1 MSIVVSA
8 AHIRCMP
15 VVTSVANVIDRAVI
29 PVAGLGTRLLPTTK
43 AIPKEMLPA
52 GRLPI
57 IHHVVEE
64 LIQAGIRRILFVS
77 GRSKGAIENH
87 FDDYSALLMHLE
99 LDGRDVRD
107 VGRFDYRQR
116 GIEFFFTRQ
125 QVPLGQTKPLGTGDA
140 VASAESFVGGAPF
153 VVAFGDSIIRTDSG
167 DSLLQ
172 RMIASHDS
180 HQSACTIGAWEVE
193 ASQVSSYG
201 ILVPRPD
208 EIDAQDARLAD
219 IIEKPAAGTT
229 DSRLAV
235 SARYVFGA
243 EIFDQIRAVAPS
255 ETGEIYL
262 TEAIRTLIQNGRQV
276 RCVRLHDDE
285 TRYDIG
291 NHRAYFRTFIDYAL
305 DDPEWG
311 EETAA
316 YVRQRLASRHPDAGT
331 E

>member
-1 MSIVVSA
+1 LSIKA
-8 AHIRCMP
+8 GWGHIGFMP
-15 VVTSVANVIDRAVI
+15 IDRAII

-43 AIPKEMLPA
+43 AVPKEMLPA

-64 LIQAGIRRILFVS
+64 LIQAGIRRILFIS

-99 LDGRDVRD
+99 LDGRDVREL
-107 VGRFDYRQR
+107 GRFDFRQR

-140 VASAESFVGGAPF
+140 VACAESFVGDAPF
-153 VVAFGDSIIRTDSG
+153 VVAYGDSIIRSDG
-167 DSLLQ
+167 DNSLLR
-172 RMIASHDS
+172 RMMASHEDHHS
-180 HQSACTIGAWEVE
+180 SCTIGAWEV
-193 ASQVSSYG
+193 AADLVDNYG
-201 ILVPRPD
+201 ILVPQPG
-208 EIDAQDARLAD
+208 ETEAEDARLAD
-219 IIEKPAAGTT
+219 IIEKPALGTT

-235 SARYVFGA
+235 SARYIFEPEV
-243 EIFDQIRAVAPS
+243 FDQIRAVAPS
-255 ETGEIYL
+255 DTGEIYL
-262 TEAIRTLIQNGRQV
+262 TEAIRRLIQNGRQV
-276 RCVRLHDDE
+276 RSVRLRSDE

-311 EETAA
+311 DETAE
-316 YVRQRLASRHPDAGT
+316 YVRQRLALRASK
-331 E
+331 

>member
-1 MSIVVSA
+1 
-8 AHIRCMP
+8 MP
-15 VVTSVANVIDRAVI
+15 IDRAVI

-64 LIQAGIRRILFVS
+64 LIQGGIRRILFIS
-77 GRSKGAIENH
+77 GRSKSAIENH

-99 LDGRDVRD
+99 LDGRDVREM
-107 VGRFDYRQR
+107 GRFDYRKR

-140 VASAESFVGGAPF
+140 VAAAESFVGGMPF
-153 VVAFGDSIIRTDSG
+153 VVAFGDSIISSNDG
-167 DSLLQ
+167 DNLLR
-172 RMIASHDS
+172 RMIASHNE
-180 HQSACTIGAWEVE
+180 HRSACTIGAWEVDAE
-193 ASQVSSYG
+193 LVGNYG
-201 ILVPRPD
+201 ILVPRPG
-208 EIDAQDARLAD
+208 ETEAADARLAD
-219 IIEKPAAGTT
+219 IIEKPAPGTT

-235 SARYVFGA
+235 SARYVFA
-243 EIFDQIRAVAPS
+243 PEIFDQIRAVAPS

-262 TEAIRTLIQNGRQV
+262 TEAIHRLIQNGREV
-276 RCVRLHDDE
+276 RAVRLRQDE

-311 EETAA
+311 DDTAE
-316 YVRQRLASRHPDAGT
+316 YVRQRLAQRRPK
-331 E
+331 

>member
-1 MSIVVSA
+1 M
-8 AHIRCMP
+8 
-15 VVTSVANVIDRAVI
+15 TIDRAVI

-43 AIPKEMLPA
+43 AVPKEMLPA

-64 LIQAGIRRILFVS
+64 LIHAGIRRILFVS
-77 GRSKGAIENH
+77 SRSKGAIENH

-153 VVAFGDSIIRTDSG
+153 VVAFGDSIIHSDGDS
-167 DSLLQ
+167 SLLQ
-172 RMIASHDS
+172 RMIASHES
-180 HQSACTIGAWEVE
+180 HASACTIGAWEVE
-193 ASQVSSYG
+193 ASQVSNYG
-201 ILVPRPD
+201 ILVPRAGQETED
-208 EIDAQDARLAD
+208 DAELAD
-219 IIEKPAAGTT
+219 VIEKPEPGVT

-235 SARYVFGA
+235 SARYVFA
-243 EIFDQIRAVAPS
+243 PEIFDQIRAVAPS
-255 ETGEIYL
+255 DTGEIYL
-262 TEAIRTLIQNGRQV
+262 TEAIRRLMQNGRGV
-276 RCVRLHDDE
+276 RSVRLRPDE

-291 NHRAYFRTFIDYAL
+291 NHRAYFRTFIDFAL

-311 EETAA
+311 EDTAE
-316 YVRQRLASRHPDAGT
+316 YVRQRLAARKGSAV
-331 E
+331 

>member
-1 MSIVVSA
+1 
-8 AHIRCMP
+8 MP
-15 VVTSVANVIDRAVI
+15 IDRAVI

-64 LIQAGIRRILFVS
+64 LIQAGIRRILFIS
-77 GRSKGAIENH
+77 SRSKVAIENH

-99 LDGRDVRD
+99 LDGRDVGE

-140 VASAESFVGGAPF
+140 VNAAESFVSGAPF
-153 VVAFGDSIIRTDSG
+153 VVAYGDSIISTDSG
-167 DSLLQ
+167 DNLLQ
-172 RMIASHDS
+172 RMIASHDE
-180 HQSACTIGAWEVE
+180 HRSACTIGAWEVD
-193 ASQVSSYG
+193 ASLVGNYG
-201 ILVPRPD
+201 ILVPRPGEEED
-208 EIDAQDARLAD
+208 DDARLVD
-219 IIEKPAAGTT
+219 IIEKPEPGTT

-235 SARYVFGA
+235 SARYVFDP
-243 EIFDQIRAVAPS
+243 EVFDQIRAVAPS

-262 TEAIRTLIQNGRQV
+262 TEAIRRLIVNGRQV
-276 RCVRLHDDE
+276 RSVRLRDNE

-291 NHRAYFRTFIDYAL
+291 NHRAYFRAFIDFAL

-311 EETAA
+311 EETAQ
-316 YVRQRLASRHPDAGT
+316 YVRQRLARRRRASSPPTR
-331 E
+331 